1 MSHVY
6 CYMFDFTF
14 IEVFKM
20 KKALLIGNGF
30 TSQIIPSYKSAAL
43 MEEVWSLI
51 PKEMSKIESL
61 FNPFRINQTK
71 VNPYYCIAAPEYGD
85 EEDCF
90 IGHVP
95 TYMEEQ
101 FSSDLRDE
109 ICRVLAE
116 KFKIKKPSKLYQNLF
131 IDAGLCFEM
140 SRNKIE
146 GIESPLKVL
155 QIGLKSRS
163 ITKEEAKRVE
173 DAIKKVL
180 FNNGNYHLPTP
191 KDCEPIGIN
200 RVKAQKYFAG
210 FSTIF
215 TTNYDLILDDL
226 VHDKVKHLHGGFCFP
241 SAYEKDYKHRDSNL
255 YEIVVAADGKA
266 KDRQIHRTR
275 ETLFSKYLDS
285 LATEDFDEL
294 HIVGYSGENDIH
306 INNAIRNNERIK
318 RVYVYVAP
326 SDANKEAMRYHYGR
340 QYRPNPNEII
350 SLHNPYG
357 LSLLSWGEFWT
368 QIT

>member
-1 MSHVY
+1 
-6 CYMFDFTF
+6 MFDVTF
-14 IEVFKM
+14 MEVFKM

-30 TSQIIPSYKSAAL
+30 TSQIIPSYKSVAL

-61 FNPFRINQTK
+61 FNPFRINPTK
-71 VNPYYCIAAPEYGD
+71 GNPYNCIAGPEYGD

-95 TYMEEQ
+95 TYMEEE
-101 FSSDLRDE
+101 FSSDLRDK

-116 KFKIKKPSKLYQNLF
+116 KYKIKKPSKICQNLF

-140 SRNKIE
+140 SRNKIV

-155 QIGLKSRS
+155 QIGLKSGS

-173 DAIKKVL
+173 EAIKKVL

-326 SDANKEAMRYHYGR
+326 SDANKEEKRYHYGR

-357 LSLLSWGEFWT
+357 LSLISWCEFWT